1 MDEPAVTPQKKKITR
16 KKAVIQKDSLQY
28 NAQDMNQEQKLDMN
42 PIQSN
47 TQHLHIYIDNKGQDY
62 SGRITGTTCLEANRS
77 TIRHAEVQL
86 FLGGESRCPVMKAH
100 SDENG
105 NFTLERLPPGFYTL
119 YVKSGDALR
128 YQSGYIKL
136 LPCETVYQTVLL
148 KD

>member
-1 MDEPAVTPQKKKITR
+1 MDEPAVTPEKKKITR

-47 TQHLHIYIDNKGQDY
+47 TQHLHIYIDNKRQDY
-62 SGRITGTTCLEANRS
+62 SGRITGITCLEANRA

-86 FLGGESRCPVMKAH
+86 FIGGESRFPVLKTH

-105 NFTLERLPPGFYTL
+105 NFVLEQLPPGFYTL
-119 YVKSGDALR
+119 YVKSGDVLR